1 MADGDPVAW
10 SNPPLA
16 AQGSGSGSRSRLDF
30 AKLGESGWKI
40 ISRQSG
46 EKKRTDFVDPEGRKF
61 KSAKDVER
69 KLDSDG
75 ILDEFVE
82 ADIAYKSN

>member
-1 MADGDPVAW
+1 MENYFSAIRG
-10 SNPPLA
+10 
-16 AQGSGSGSRSRLDF
+16 
-30 AKLGESGWKI
+30 
-40 ISRQSG
+40 
-46 EKKRTDFVDPEGRKF
+46 KKRTDFVDPKGRKF

-75 ILDEFVE
+75 ILEEFVE